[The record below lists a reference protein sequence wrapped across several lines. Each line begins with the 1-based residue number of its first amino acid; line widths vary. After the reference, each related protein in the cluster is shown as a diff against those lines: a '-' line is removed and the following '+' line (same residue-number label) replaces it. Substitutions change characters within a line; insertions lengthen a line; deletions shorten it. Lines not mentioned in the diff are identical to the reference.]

1 MSLEKGLKKKEE
13 NDGENHSIKIKE
25 SEKWFKKDLFHIF
38 HNNHPQNTYRLIDSS
53 NGFVTLHKYHRF
65 ERQIPFADNKDEQ
78 TLAKFF
84 QSPADRIARI
94 DPRRLGG
101 VDIRGL
107 FLFLDQSRGQIPSLN
122 ELSRRGDDRRTSLLQ
137 ACGTSSP
144 LLLLRSREREG
155 SGPGRKRERNR
166 LERKSRGEW
175 TRVCERER
183 GAYSDW
189 KIPYIIIRRE
199 GRPVRYAEDVCVRAC
214 VRVRLL
220 LLRTTRARGRE
231 TERKRIEEER
241 WTPCHGPVPRVH
253 RSLRI
258 AAGFRAWDLD
268 FR

>member
-1 MSLEKGLKKKEE
+1 MSLEKRLKKKEE

-84 QSPADRIARI
+84 QSSADRIARI

-166 LERKSRGEW
+166 LERKSRG
-175 TRVCERER
+175 
-183 GAYSDW
+183 
-189 KIPYIIIRRE
+189 
-199 GRPVRYAEDVCVRAC
+199 RAC
-214 VRVRLL
+214 VR
-220 LLRTTRARGRE
+220 
-231 TERKRIEEER
+231 EREER
-241 WTPCHGPVPRVH
+241 TATEKSPT
-253 RSLRI
+253 
-258 AAGFRAWDLD
+258 
-268 FR
+268 